1 MKVKLYY
8 YFRRN
13 DPTEEPIGYVKA
25 NSHTQALNYASK
37 LKNLSILKFDKIYDI
52 KEK

>member
-13 DPTEEPIGYVKA
+13 DPIEEPIGYV
-25 NSHTQALNYASK
+25 K